1 VRDRSKHFFNRLLGM
16 SLVKIAAGATV
27 FLASAVF
34 FGLLALNLIIK
45 QGEKVVVPNVVN
57 KNLVE
62 ALDLLSQRGLE
73 LKKSGAR
80 NSSLI
85 PENYVVSQDPLPG
98 SVVKEGAPVG
108 VVISLGSKISLVPEI
123 TGKSFREAQVEL
135 TGAGL
140 KVGRLTRI
148 HHAKAADMVLAQWPE
163 SKQQVERDTTVDL
176 LLSLGPAPARY
187 RMPDFAGHSLEQVNQ
202 TLGVMGVHVGD
213 IVTKIDF
220 ARQQGTVLDQDP
232 RPGSLVHQ
240 GDSVALVVSSLR
252 GEGNRPEREHAV
264 FIYQVPYGFWS
275 RSVRIEVADPE
286 GTRVVYNEI
295 DEPGAGIRIAF
306 GYSGQCTV
314 KVYLDDVLETERTM
328 R

>member
-1 VRDRSKHFFNRLLGM
+1 M

-108 VVISLGSKISLVPEI
+108 VVISLGSKISLVPEM
-123 TGKSFREAQVEL
+123 TGGSFREARVEL

-140 KVGRLTRI
+140 KVGRLSRI
-148 HHAKAADMVLAQWPE
+148 HNAKAEGVVLAQWPAA
-163 SKQQVERDTTVDL
+163 KQQVVRDTSVDL
-176 LLSLGPAPARY
+176 LLSLGPASAKY
-187 RMPDFAGHSLEQVNQ
+187 RMPDFAGYSLEQVSRM
-202 TLGVMGVHVGD
+202 LGVMGMHVGD
-213 IVTKIDF
+213 IVTKIDLS
-220 ARQQGTVLDQDP
+220 RQQETVLDQAP

-240 GDSVALVVSSLR
+240 GDSLTLVVSSLR
-252 GEGNRPEREHAV
+252 GEGSSLEHEHAV

-275 RSVRIEVADPE
+275 RLVRIEVSDPE
-286 GTRVVYNEI
+286 GTRVVHNEI